1 MSDPFFKMS
10 TIDRMVEAVERVRRR
25 VRRAAAALDGAG
37 IPYAV
42 AGDNAVE
49 AWVASVEPAA
59 VRTSKDV
66 HLVLRRSDIA
76 TASVALALANF
87 VPAQDKESDIF
98 LDGTDGRVVDAVR
111 IVFANEKIRS
121 YDLITAPNVTDFEAL
136 SGMRVLSLSALVWM
150 KLVSN
155 RTVDKVH
162 VRDMLD
168 VNLLDASWLD
178 RFPPELAER
187 LQHLL
192 DTPDG

>member
-42 AGDNAVE
+42 AGDNEVE